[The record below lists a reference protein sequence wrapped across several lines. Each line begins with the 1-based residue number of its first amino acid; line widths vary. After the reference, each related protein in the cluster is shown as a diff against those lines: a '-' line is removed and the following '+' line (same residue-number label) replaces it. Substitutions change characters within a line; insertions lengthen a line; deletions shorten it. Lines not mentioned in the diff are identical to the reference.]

1 MELNLWHTFF
11 NASFYKYNNMERE
24 TTTNV
29 FSSEKDDS
37 QQERFAMDS
46 DGRKPENIF
55 IDRPLTS
62 DTEITQVNGHH
73 LPEEDDDE
81 DEEEDDLVLGD
92 EDDLDEADL
101 KEDEIDVEIDDD
113 MDDDLDEDDLV
124 LDADDDEEE
133 EDDL

>member
-1 MELNLWHTFF
+1 M
-11 NASFYKYNNMERE
+11 
-24 TTTNV
+24 
-29 FSSEKDDS
+29 
-37 QQERFAMDS
+37 
-46 DGRKPENIF
+46 
-55 IDRPLTS
+55 
-62 DTEITQVNGHH
+62 
-73 LPEEDDDE
+73 
-81 DEEEDDLVLGD
+81 LGD